1 MRQNLTILAA
11 GLRGSSTL
19 IEDDGALDPARFQE
33 FARDVLRR
41 TPFSRLGFS
50 QPVSPSEREA
60 FEQEL
65 GEPITR
71 IRAGGRLV
79 PIGEDVD
86 REFLPISL
94 VHPDTPGPADRA
106 GL

>member
-1 MRQNLTILAA
+1 MTVRSTPRAF
-11 GLRGSSTL
+11 RSS
-19 IEDDGALDPARFQE
+19 PATY
-33 FARDVLRR
+33 FAR

-71 IRAGGRLV
+71 IRGGGRLV

-94 VHPDTPGPADRA
+94 VHPDTGPADRA
-106 GL
+106 EL